1 MKILFKNLIQFRFL
15 SKVKHFS
22 TTLVLTILL
31 ANLQIPS
38 WAADGDLDSGF
49 DTDGKQT
56 TSFEASD
63 DVGRAMAIQSDGK
76 IVVAGYSDQGPSYAF
91 AIARFNVDG
100 SLDTSFSGDGLQT
113 TDFTSST
120 DIAFGVAIQSD
131 GKIVAVGFA
140 NNTLLFTGNDFAVAR
155 YNTDGSLD
163 TTFDSDGKLT
173 TEVVGGSGAG
183 DQARSVVIQSDGK
196 IVVGGVTGQG
206 GFFDEKFAVVRY
218 TSSGAL
224 DTTFDSDGK
233 QTTAIGSGNDG
244 AYAVLVQ
251 SDGKIIAAG
260 ESVNGSY
267 TDFAVV
273 RYTSTG
279 ALDTTFDSD
288 GKTTTAFGAREE
300 VGRGAVLQSDG
311 KIVVAG
317 YASNGTNQDFAV
329 ARYNTNGSLD
339 TSFDTDGKQ
348 TTALGS
354 NDDIGQGVTLQSD
367 GKIIL
372 AGQSSNGSNADF
384 AVTRYNSD
392 GTLDTTFGTNGK
404 LITPL
409 GSGDESAYS
418 VLVQSNGYIVVAG
431 YFYNGVNQDF
441 AVVRYKVS
449 TASSD
454 SISDFTF
461 PWVGDQLIDCPNPN
475 PWVEEQLGFASNAN
489 PVLVSAEN
497 IVGKFITQS
506 SYDSLKS
513 SGVIF
518 DTVSKK
524 VSTATETLPIYGCK
538 DKLLSGKVNQ
548 PIQFIA
554 GGYTLQSDAHGYI
567 NSADLKWHDINGVT
581 LYTNTAAFMHTM
593 KFTTP
598 GKYVVVLTE
607 QPDTSAGL
615 IPSYGIRSIRF
626 VININ

>member
-1 MKILFKNLIQFRFL
+1 
-15 SKVKHFS
+15 
-22 TTLVLTILL
+22 
-31 ANLQIPS
+31 
-38 WAADGDLDSGF
+38 
-49 DTDGKQT
+49 
-56 TSFEASD
+56 
-63 DVGRAMAIQSDGK
+63 
-76 IVVAGYSDQGPSYAF
+76 
-91 AIARFNVDG
+91 
-100 SLDTSFSGDGLQT
+100 
-113 TDFTSST
+113 
-120 DIAFGVAIQSD
+120 
-131 GKIVAVGFA
+131 
-140 NNTLLFTGNDFAVAR
+140 LLFTGNDFAVAR

-206 GFFDEKFAVVRY
+206 GFFDENFAVVRY